1 MPRDVTQVLAQLC
14 EEGIQTSF
22 LTGLPRQRE
31 CLKQDLWQLA
41 IPGKT
46 RAKGGIL
53 EITLGTASAW
63 DRDTGKSS
71 ETLWTSVS

>member
-46 RAKGGIL
+46 RA
-53 EITLGTASAW
+53 
-63 DRDTGKSS
+63 TGKGLAGGNLGNNSRYYIS
-71 ETLWTSVS
+71 MG